1 MSQPGALF
9 KHPDVTLRPH
19 HQTRWMEDMMTRLTL
34 APFTTLATRALAATL
49 RFGERARMR
58 RALRRLDDHLLR
70 DVGLS
75 RDEAEA
81 LADSL
86 GVPADWDVPPHWRIG
101 HSRPKACANPACDA

>member
-1 MSQPGALF
+1 
-9 KHPDVTLRPH
+9 
-19 HQTRWMEDMMTRLTL
+19 MTRLTL
-34 APFTTLATRALAATL
+34 VPFARLFARAHGATL

-75 RDEAEA
+75 RAEAAA

-86 GVPADWDVPPHWRIG
+86 SVLSDWDVPPHWLIG

>member
-1 MSQPGALF
+1 
-9 KHPDVTLRPH
+9 
-19 HQTRWMEDMMTRLTL
+19 MMTRPTL
-34 APFTTLATRALAATL
+34 APITTLATRALAATL
-49 RFGERARMR
+49 RLGERARMR

-75 RDEAEA
+75 RAEAEA

-86 GVPADWDVPPHWRIG
+86 GPLSDWDAPPHWQIG